1 VYTIG
6 MDIGIRELR
15 GSLSEYLARVRAG
28 DELVVTDRGKAIAR
42 IVPIA
47 GGRALDRAIADGLV
61 TPTSST
67 SRTRPAER
75 IRSRG
80 TVSDLVDE
88 QRR

>member
-1 VYTIG
+1 
-6 MDIGIRELR
+6 MDVGIRELR

-28 DELVVTDRGKAIAR
+28 DELVVTDRGKAFAR
-42 IVPIA
+42 IVPMA

-61 TPTSST
+61 TPSSSP

-80 TVSDLVDE
+80 IVSDLVAE
-88 QRR
+88 RRR

>member
-1 VYTIG
+1 
-6 MDIGIRELR
+6 MDVGIRELR

-28 DELVVTDRGKAIAR
+28 DELVVTDRGRAFAR
-42 IVPIA
+42 IIPIN

-61 TPTSST
+61 TPSSSAT
-67 SRTRPAER
+67 RTRPTER

-80 TVSDLVDE
+80 SVSGLVAD